1 MVSSPLTVELD
12 KFVSVLCIKYHLSF
26 TLIVD
31 AIGFKLY
38 KEIIFIFGGCCS
50 FAGGGCSSGRTYGR
64 RGNVVFGA
72 TPMLIIYTRIYFIK
86 KNSILQPGSRP
97 FPVDGWFDFHSIS
110 RFQSSF

>member
-1 MVSSPLTVELD
+1 MVSRPLTVELD
-12 KFVSVLCIKYHLSF
+12 KFVSVLCIKYYLSF

-72 TPMLIIYTRIYFIK
+72 TTMLIIYTRIYFIK
-86 KNSILQPGSRP
+86 KNSILQRGSRP
-97 FPVDGWFDFHSIS
+97 VPIDGWFDF
-110 RFQSSF
+110 QSSF